1 MSKAIRCITQL
12 PVKAMTNHSSI
23 RASRSPAAPAH
34 ACAVMD
40 GACCDGAPHFQ
51 VLPQLKNQMRVF
63 SICEDHAE
71 LDRMPMETL
80 QRLDAFLHYC
90 SPMYADGRRVRV
102 FESGV
107 CRATIRDN
115 FSAAVLFIHLEDIR
129 RTSQACGI
137 DITWMGSVKHP

>member
-12 PVKAMTNHSSI
+12 PIKATANQSRIHTT
-23 RASRSPAAPAH
+23 RSPAAPAH
-34 ACAVMD
+34 SCAIMD
-40 GACCDGAPHFQ
+40 GACCDSAPHFQ
-51 VLPQLKNQMRVF
+51 VLLQLKNQMRVF

-71 LDRMPMETL
+71 LDRMPMEAR
-80 QRLDAFLHYC
+80 QRLDTFLHNC

-129 RTSQACGI
+129 RASRACGI
-137 DITWMGSVKHP
+137 NITWMDFAKHP